1 MFDKIA
7 KPLTFMLKTN
17 FLIRL
22 LENFLIAVVVN
33 NNKIKNGN
41 GSKVDEI
48 DKILKNIKNLRK
60 SDFWNNLPF

>member
-7 KPLTFMLKTN
+7 KPLTSMLKTN
-17 FLIRL
+17 FLIGL
-22 LENFLIAVVVN
+22 LENFLIVVVVN
-33 NNKIKNGN
+33 ENEIKNGN

-48 DKILKNIKNLRK
+48 DKILKNIKNLQK